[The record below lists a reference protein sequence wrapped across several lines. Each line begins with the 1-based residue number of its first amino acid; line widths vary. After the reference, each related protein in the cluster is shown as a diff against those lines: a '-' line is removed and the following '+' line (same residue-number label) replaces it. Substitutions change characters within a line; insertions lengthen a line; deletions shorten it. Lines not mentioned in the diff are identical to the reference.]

1 LPSLRD
7 GNCSLSMTGGC
18 WFIFYCCILYCRRLD
33 GGVFF
38 SRKNVRVRT
47 SMEGAYAL
55 AILFHCCLV
64 CVSAGRWHRGS
75 GCFGARHFC
84 KPLSLMLRL
93 AALSKWSARG
103 CSVTGLS
110 LTSEIFAR
118 LGGTAGDASTTSR
131 GRRCPHR
138 AVRRRSCCGSTYLI
152 RRRGFRPILIRK
164 RKCSGRRRRIIR
176 LQRSRRR
183 CALPRP
189 PGEGPPNE
197 FAKEED
203 LGIREMEGVSAHG
216 VRQTQT
222 IPAESSGT
230 GAEIVITDEYWYSAD
245 LRINLMIKHSDPRT
259 GSVTM
264 TVTQISRT
272 EPDAVFF
279 DVPEG
284 YRPPKGAKGAE

>member
-1 LPSLRD
+1 MHWRFSFTAVWFAFLLAVGIGVLGASAQDIFVTPVPNAPFSGVVKVECSWVLRD
-7 GNCSLSMTGGC
+7 GSIVN
-18 WFIFYCCILYCRRLD
+18 FRNIREI
-33 GGVFF
+33 
-38 SRKNVRVRT
+38 
-47 SMEGAYAL
+47 
-55 AILFHCCLV
+55 
-64 CVSAGRWHRGS
+64 GR
-75 GCFGARHFC
+75 
-84 KPLSLMLRL
+84 
-93 AALSKWSARG
+93 
-103 CSVTGLS
+103 
-110 LTSEIFAR
+110 
-118 LGGTAGDASTTSR
+118 DSR
-131 GRRCPHR
+131 GRIHNESR
-138 AVRRRSCCGSTYLI
+138 AAVPASSSETPQLLRVHLFDPQTRISTYLDPQKKMFWTQTGNHPPSTEPPTL
-152 RRRGFRPILIRK
+152 RFA
-164 RKCSGRRRRIIR
+164 S
-176 LQRSRRR
+176 
-183 CALPRP
+183 P